1 MPIFNKLYRILK
13 YTYNKI
19 YNMYEYFST
28 HNHKLLET
36 DDEYE
41 IVNDILKHY

>member
-1 MPIFNKLYRILK
+1 MLIINKLYKIIK

-19 YNMYEYFST
+19 HNIYEYFSP
-28 HNHKLLET
+28 NKHKLIN
-36 DDEYE
+36 DEYE

>member
-1 MPIFNKLYRILK
+1 MPIINKLYKIIK

-19 YNMYEYFST
+19 YNIYEYFSP
-28 HNHKLLET
+28 NKHKLIN
-36 DDEYE
+36 DEYE